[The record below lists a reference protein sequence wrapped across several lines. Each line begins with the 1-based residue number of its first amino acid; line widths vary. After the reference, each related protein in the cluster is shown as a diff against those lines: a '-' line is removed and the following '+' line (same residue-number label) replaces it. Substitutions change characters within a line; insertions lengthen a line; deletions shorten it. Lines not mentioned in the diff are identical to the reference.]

1 MNNLKKLIF
10 TGNLGND
17 PRVVKTDTSTFVSLS
32 VASSTTYTKDGK
44 KTSKTVWLD
53 FTANGKL
60 VDIISKYF
68 HKGTR
73 VAIEAEPYNT
83 KRKIGKGKAAKEYT
97 FVAFKIINILNIS
110 DSVNSP
116 EEE

>member
-1 MNNLKKLIF
+1 MSSRFSNKDKRCVTNLCTIC
-10 TGNLGND
+10 
-17 PRVVKTDTSTFVSLS
+17 KTDNL
-32 VASSTTYTKDGK
+32 
-44 KTSKTVWLD
+44 
-53 FTANGKL
+53 
-60 VDIISKYF
+60 DIISKYF